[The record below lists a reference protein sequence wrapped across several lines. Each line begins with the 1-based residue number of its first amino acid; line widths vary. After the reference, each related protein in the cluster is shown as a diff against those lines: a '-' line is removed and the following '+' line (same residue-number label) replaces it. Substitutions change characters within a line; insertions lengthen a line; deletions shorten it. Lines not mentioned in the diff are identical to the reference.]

1 MQYLLAHWRGELSL
15 TKSTLLNGA
24 IVYLTLVFAFL
35 GAGQYIKSPAFIY
48 FGLVV
53 FVGWVVW
60 AVVGIVRCAFKII
73 FSNHSTT
80 LRRVVAIVAVLCAFA
95 AAIASAQDL
104 FYLFA
109 GTSSHFTGGQL
120 RPADQDLATRI
131 RASGLEGDWCAAK
144 GTPKRI
150 RVDSSGIATWSSVF
164 SGKEKLISQIVNFE
178 AVGPH
183 LFRITIETSNSPNPS
198 RTVAMVYKFDG
209 RELKTLDSRDNTGT
223 VIIENGKWNVGP
235 EKGIATLSSVRCEN

>member
-15 TKSTLLNGA
+15 TKSALLNGA
-24 IVYLTLVFAFL
+24 FVYLTLVFAFL
-35 GAGQYIKSPAFIY
+35 GAGQYIKSQVFIY

-53 FVGWVVW
+53 FFGWVVW

-73 FSNHSTT
+73 ISKHSTT
-80 LRRVVAIVAVLCAFA
+80 LRRVVAIVVMLCAFA

-109 GTSSHFTGGQL
+109 GTPSRFIGGKL
-120 RPADQDLATRI
+120 RPADQDLAARI

-144 GTPKRI
+144 GPPKRI
-150 RVDSSGIATWSSVF
+150 RVDASGIATSSSVF
-164 SGKEKLISQIVNFE
+164 AGEEKLISQIVNFE
-178 AVGPH
+178 AVGPN
-183 LFRITIETSNSPNPS
+183 LFRITIETPNSPNPS
-198 RTVAMVYKFDG
+198 RTVVMVYNFDG
-209 RELKTLDSRDNTGT
+209 RELKTVDSRDTTGT

-235 EKGIATLSSVRCEN
+235 EKGIATLSSVRCKN